1 MILVWLKFASMVV
14 IALVLQVSIFPAYLR
29 EPFIPNL
36 LLIIT
41 VWLGLRGPL
50 PLGGALAFLL
60 GLLQDSFSG
69 LYLGLHGFTYL
80 LTYLV
85 LRRLADNLYTESG
98 YLMTLVVLLA
108 TLANGFLHL
117 LLLLLFSSA
126 QGMFGSLFPALLPQG
141 LVTALAAS
149 LIAAASFRS
158 GGEEQS

>member
-14 IALVLQVSIFPAYLR
+14 IALVLQVSVFPAYLR

-85 LRRLADNLYTESG
+85 LRRLGDNLYTESG

-108 TLANGFLHL
+108 TLPTVSSISSCSCSFPRPRACSAP
-117 LLLLLFSSA
+117 FSRPS
-126 QGMFGSLFPALLPQG
+126 FPRG
-141 LVTALAAS
+141 W
-149 LIAAASFRS
+149 
-158 GGEEQS
+158 